1 MSALL
6 FCALFLYAMV
16 TSYVH
21 TISFSD
27 INECK
32 MFPSLCTHGKC
43 RNTIGSFKCRC
54 DSGFALDSEE
64 RNCTGKL
71 RGYLYHSFEL
81 KRENTT
87 PLKMLW
93 MCFVLQISMN
103 AASLL
108 IFVAKASVSILLETL
123 SVNVLKAMKVDLWW
137 WKTAWVCVLIDLRY
151 TIVCYVL
158 AGCAWFIWVFFWG
171 LIVLRFRSLSFY
183 EPS

>member
-1 MSALL
+1 MYCGLIFPQGRVTAMKKYELWCQHCSCVL
-6 FCALFLYAMV
+6 CALFLYAMV
-16 TSYVH
+16 IHVH

-71 RGYLYHSFEL
+71 HGCLCHSCEL
-81 KRENTT
+81 KRENWT
-87 PLKMLW
+87 PLETLW
-93 MCFVLQISMN
+93 VCFVLQISTN

-108 IFVAKASVSILLETL
+108 IFVAKASVSILLETS

-137 WKTAWVCVLIDLRY
+137 WKTAWVC
-151 TIVCYVL
+151 
-158 AGCAWFIWVFFWG
+158 
-171 LIVLRFRSLSFY
+171 FY
-183 EPS
+183 RP